1 MNPSQIRTIIFV
13 AIALAL
19 LLGSRTGAE
28 FAVEYQWWH
37 ELGQVD
43 AWITMLLYRVLPATI
58 ASLFCWPV
66 LLWAHRRGTAFAG
79 ATTSDYPIYAKL
91 VPVALLV
98 AATAFV
104 ASSVDHQK
112 VMAFI
117 GSQGV
122 ALPADAWS
130 DPVFGNHL
138 PFYLF
143 GVPFYT
149 LLVRFVFATAVLSA
163 LVFWASARGWQMFEK
178 VKQFKASGGSVEE
191 FDPGPSPL
199 LLPGATE
206 TSFTRILASIALV
219 ALAGWFFLQRY
230 ALLMNQHAF
239 MTGVDFLD
247 ENVTL
252 PLRWVVVVAAFVAIP
267 LVLTSRWKF
276 VIAVLAAA
284 FAANAVTPAIVRAV
298 YVRPNELTLEKAYIE
313 RHIEATR
320 SAFGLSQRSSEQSF
334 GGSQQETL
342 NVSEHATLVDN
353 IRLWDKRAFSDTITQ
368 IQALRPYYRFA
379 DVDID
384 RYTINGK
391 IKQVMLSPREI
402 DVNELP
408 VEARASWINPHF
420 VYTHGYGVVM
430 SEVNRTT
437 DDGLPVL
444 LIQDAPPEIK
454 IPDIELN
461 RPEIYYG
468 EATHDPVF
476 VATDQNEFD
485 YPSGDQNI
493 TSKYQGQGGFPIN
506 SLWLRLMASI
516 VRADYNILLTG
527 YMNEDSRMM
536 LYRNVSQ
543 RLDHLASF
551 IEWDPDPYLFIT
563 DEGRLMWIVDGYT
576 TSDGHPYSTRVR
588 RPEFSRPFNYIRNSV
603 KATVDAYDGTTTLY
617 VFAPNDPVIQV
628 YRNLFPALFKDQ
640 SEMPPSP
647 RAHAR
652 YPELMFRVQSEIYR
666 TYHMRDPEVFYN
678 KEDVW
683 EVGKSLFGDTG
694 TAAPMK
700 PTYIVATVPGETEP
714 EFLLMLPF
722 TPRAKD
728 NLIGWMAARCD
739 GDKLGELLFFQ
750 LSKQQL
756 VFGPNQIESRIN
768 QDQNISKDLSLW
780 NQQGSRVLRGDII
793 ALPVGDTFLYVE
805 SIYIQA
811 ETARMPQLKKV
822 VLAMGNRLIYED
834 TFEQALGELSGGDVF
849 LSSLTQDGQ
858 GTDPGETQA
867 ADGDTLA
874 SPEGSGVSRQ
884 RLRAITVRVRRL
896 RRQASQ
902 LVDEIEKIEKD
913 LERRPR

>member
-1 MNPSQIRTIIFV
+1 MNSSQIRIIVLV

-19 LLGSRTGAE
+19 LLGFRTGAA
-28 FAVEYQWWH
+28 FVMEYQWWR
-37 ELGQVD
+37 ELGQIET
-43 AWITMLLYRVLPATI
+43 WLTMLFYRVFPAVA
-58 ASLFCWPV
+58 ASLLCWPV
-66 LLWAHRRGTAFAG
+66 LLWAHRRGAAFAG
-79 ATTSDYPIYAKL
+79 VRTSQYSIYSKL
-91 VPVALLV
+91 VPVALL
-98 AATAFV
+98 AATVAFV
-104 ASSVDHQK
+104 GMSIDHQK
-112 VMAFI
+112 VMAYM

-122 ALPADAWS
+122 EPPANAWR
-130 DPVFGNHL
+130 DQVWGNYL

-143 GVPFYT
+143 EVPFYT
-149 LLVRFVFATAVLSA
+149 LLLRFVFATTVLSA
-163 LVFWASARGWQMFEK
+163 LVFWASGRGWQIFEK
-178 VKQFKASGGSVEE
+178 IKQFKASGGSTEE

-199 LLPGATE
+199 LLEGATQ
-206 TSFTRILASIALV
+206 TSFARILASVGLA

-230 ALLMNQHAF
+230 ALLMNEHAF
-239 MTGVDFLD
+239 MSGMDFLD

-252 PLRWVVVVAAFVAIP
+252 PLRWLVIVAALAAIP
-267 LVLTSRWKF
+267 LVLTSRWKL
-276 VIAVLAAA
+276 VIALLAAVLAANIA
-284 FAANAVTPAIVRAV
+284 SPAIVRAV
-298 YVRPNELTLEKAYIE
+298 YVRPNELVLEKPYIE
-313 RHIEATR
+313 RHIEAT
-320 SAFGLSQRSSEQSF
+320 SAAFGLSERSSEQPF

-342 NVSEHATLVDN
+342 DVNEHATLVDN
-353 IRLWDKRAFSDTITQ
+353 IRLWDWRAFSDTITQ

-379 DVDID
+379 DVDVD
-384 RYTINGK
+384 RYIINGK
-391 IKQVMLSPREI
+391 IKQVLLSPREI

-454 IPDIELN
+454 IPDIQLQ

-476 VATDQNEFD
+476 VNTDQSEFD

-493 TSKYQGQGGFPIN
+493 TSRYQGSGGFPIN

-536 LYRNVSQ
+536 LYRDVSQ
-543 RLDHLASF
+543 RLEHLAGF
-551 IEWDPDPYLFIT
+551 LEWDSDPYMFIT
-563 DEGRLMWIVDGYT
+563 EEGRLMWIVDGYT
-576 TSDGHPYSTRVR
+576 TSDAHPYSTRVR
-588 RPEFSRPFNYIRNSV
+588 RPEFSRPFNYIRNAV

-617 VFAPNDPVIQV
+617 VFEPNDPIIQV
-628 YRNLFPALFKDQ
+628 YRNLFPTLFKDH
-640 SEMPPSP
+640 SEMPASP
-647 RAHAR
+647 RSHVR
-652 YPELMFRVQSEIYR
+652 YPVLMFQVQADVYR

-683 EVGKSLFGDTG
+683 EVAKSLFGDTG
-694 TAAPMK
+694 TAAPMA

-793 ALPVGDTFLYVE
+793 ALPVGESFLYVE

-834 TFEQALGELSGGDVF
+834 SFEQALSELSGGDVY
-849 LSSLTQDGQ
+849 LAASL
-858 GTDPGETQA
+858 PGGDQA
-867 ADGDTLA
+867 GGGSPQASEGAAPA
-874 SPEGSGVSRQ
+874 SPRESAVSRQ

-896 RRQASQ
+896 GRQARQ
-902 LVDEIEKIEKD
+902 LASELEQIED
-913 LERRPR
+913 ALER

>member
-1 MNPSQIRTIIFV
+1 MNSSQIRILIFV
-13 AIALAL
+13 GIVLAL

-28 FAVEYQWWH
+28 YAVEYQWWK
-37 ELGQVD
+37 ELGQVET
-43 AWITMLLYRVLPATI
+43 WITMLLYRFLPVTI
-58 ASLFCWPV
+58 ASLLCWPV
-66 LLWAHRRGTAFAG
+66 LLWAHRRGTAFASVS
-79 ATTSDYPIYAKL
+79 TSDYSIYSKL
-91 VPVALLV
+91 IPVALLL

-104 ASSVDHQK
+104 GSSVDHHK
-112 VMAFI
+112 IMTYVS
-117 GSQGV
+117 SQSV
-122 ALPADAWS
+122 ELPADTWS
-130 DPVFGNHL
+130 DPIFANHL

-143 GVPFYT
+143 HLPFYA
-149 LLVRFVFATAVLSA
+149 LLLRFVFATAVLSG
-163 LVFWASARGWQMFEK
+163 LVFWISGRGWQIFER
-178 VKQFKASGGSVEE
+178 VRQFRESGGSVEE

-199 LLPGATE
+199 LLKGATQS
-206 TSFTRILASIALV
+206 SFTRIIASVGLV

-230 ALLMNQHAF
+230 ALLLNQHPF
-239 MTGVDFLD
+239 MTGMDFLD

-252 PLRWVVVVAAFVAIP
+252 PLRWLVIVAALVAIP
-267 LVLTSRWKF
+267 LVLTARWKF
-276 VIAVLAAA
+276 VVAVLAAA

-298 YVRPNELTLEKAYIE
+298 YVRPNELVLEKSYIE
-313 RHIEATR
+313 RHIEATS
-320 SAFGLSQRSSEQSF
+320 SAFGLSQRSSEQPF
-334 GGSQQETL
+334 GGSQQESL
-342 NVSEHATLVDN
+342 DVNEHATLVDN
-353 IRLWDKRAFSDTITQ
+353 IRLWDWRAFSDTITQ

-384 RYTINGK
+384 RYTIGGK
-391 IKQVMLSPREI
+391 IKQVLLSPREI

-408 VEARASWINPHF
+408 AEARASWINPHF

-454 IPDIELN
+454 IPDIKIE

-476 VATDQNEFD
+476 VNTDQREFD

-493 TSKYQGQGGFPIN
+493 TSSYQGVGGFPIS
-506 SLWLRLMASI
+506 SLWLRLLASI
-516 VRADYNILLTG
+516 KQADYNILLTG

-543 RLDHLASF
+543 RLDHLAGF
-551 IEWDPDPYLFIT
+551 IEWESDPYLFIT
-563 DEGRLMWIVDGYT
+563 EEGRLMWIVDGYT
-576 TSDGHPYSTRVR
+576 ISETHPYSLIVR
-588 RPEFSRPFNYIRNSV
+588 HPEFSNSFNYIRNSV
-603 KATVDAYDGTTTLY
+603 KATIDAYDGTTTLY
-617 VFAPNDPVIQV
+617 VFEPNDPIIQV
-628 YRNLFPALFKDQ
+628 YQNLFPALFKDH
-640 SEMPPSP
+640 SEMPASP
-647 RAHAR
+647 RSHAR
-652 YPELMFRVQSEIYR
+652 YPEMMFQVQADVYR

-694 TAAPMK
+694 TAAPMA
-700 PTYIVATVPGETEP
+700 PTYIVATVPGESEP
-714 EFLLMLPF
+714 EYLLMLPF

-739 GDKLGELLFFQ
+739 GEKLGELLFFQ

-768 QDQNISKDLSLW
+768 QDENISKDLSLW

-793 ALPVGDTFLYVE
+793 ALPVGDSFLYVE

-834 TFEQALGELSGGDVF
+834 SFEEALSELSGDDIYLAS
-849 LSSLTQDGQ
+849 LSEDQRVNTI
-858 GTDPGETQA
+858 A
-867 ADGDTLA
+867 ADGSVTP
-874 SPEGSGVSRQ
+874 SPRPAVSRQ
-884 RLRAITVRVRRL
+884 HLRAITIRVRKL
-896 RRQASQ
+896 RQQARELASGLQ
-902 LVDEIEKIEKD
+902 KIESD
-913 LERRPR
+913 LGDARN